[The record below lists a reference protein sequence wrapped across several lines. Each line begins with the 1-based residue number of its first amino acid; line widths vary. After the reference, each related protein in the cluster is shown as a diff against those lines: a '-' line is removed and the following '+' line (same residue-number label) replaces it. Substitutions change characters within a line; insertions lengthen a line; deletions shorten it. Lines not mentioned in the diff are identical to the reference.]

1 VRRVSGPLRAIQSS
15 AMSRCG
21 LFTDHWRSST
31 TAATLGP
38 HIHLN
43 PSGPIPVPPVRI
55 HSPGRTDPMKKGQ
68 LQVSK
73 ADSPQQG
80 EQRDPAA
87 PKIKRTGGSG
97 SQTRAH
103 PKSEGSSSKG

>member
-1 VRRVSGPLRAIQSS
+1 
-15 AMSRCG
+15 
-21 LFTDHWRSST
+21 
-31 TAATLGP
+31 
-38 HIHLN
+38 
-43 PSGPIPVPPVRI
+43 
-55 HSPGRTDPMKKGQ
+55 MKKGQ

-80 EQRDPAA
+80 EPRDPTA

-103 PKSEGSSSKG
+103 PQSEGSSSKG